1 MVYFSFVEHQ
11 ISLVAIGGGDIAAVA
26 SLPGGE
32 MTVNRADTL
41 RASLNEE
48 DFLSIF
54 KFPSKKILVYQHI
67 WVLSHY

>member
-26 SLPGGE
+26 SSLVASLPGGE

-41 RASLNEE
+41 RASLNG
-48 DFLSIF
+48 
-54 KFPSKKILVYQHI
+54 IL
-67 WVLSHY
+67 

>member
-1 MVYFSFVEHQ
+1 MVYFSFDEHQ

-41 RASLNEE
+41 RASLNG
-48 DFLSIF
+48 
-54 KFPSKKILVYQHI
+54 ILERLFIHFQVS
-67 WVLSHY
+67 L